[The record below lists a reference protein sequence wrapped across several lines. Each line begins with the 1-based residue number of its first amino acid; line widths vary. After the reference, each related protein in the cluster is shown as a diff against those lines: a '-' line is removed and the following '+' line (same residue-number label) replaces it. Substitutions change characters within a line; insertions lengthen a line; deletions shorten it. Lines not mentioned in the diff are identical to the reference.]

1 MAQADGIV
9 SNASGAAVRADLNN
23 QLAAVF
29 TNHSGAT
36 EPSTTYAYQWWA
48 DTTNGVMK
56 LRNAAN
62 SAWITMFQLDG
73 EWTSLALEN
82 GSAASPSIYFKD
94 SGTDTGVYSPGT
106 DQVGISTGGVQ
117 RVNFNGTTEV
127 VFNDGG
133 ADVDFRVEGDTEP
146 NLFVIDAGTDQVRV
160 KNLNGGALAG
170 ARNRIINGDMRIDQ
184 RNGGASVNPTEFQ
197 FIVDRWAVARS
208 QASKLTAQQNA
219 GSVTPPAGFTNYL
232 GITSS
237 SAYSITNSDYFF
249 AFQKIEGFNASDLGW
264 GTAGAQT
271 VTLSFRVYSS
281 LTGTFGGSLQ
291 NSSQNR
297 AYPFTFSVSSPNTWT
312 TVAIPITG
320 DTSGT
325 WLTNDGIGIIVN
337 FGFGVGSTYSTTAG
351 AWAAGQFISATG
363 ATSVVGTNGATFY
376 ITGVQ
381 LEAGTVATPFERRS
395 YGQELALCQ
404 RYFCKTYNIDVTP
417 GSVTENGSVQGNA
430 FNGAFTR
437 IQWRYPVV
445 MRAAPTASI
454 YSTAGN
460 INSFRTIDDNV
471 DVSGGVG
478 SIGVSGATLSHL
490 STSTPTGKLIGA
502 HATASAEL

>member
-29 TNHSGAT
+29 TNHSGPT

-106 DQVGISTGGVQ
+106 DQVGIATAGVQ
-117 RVNFNGTTEV
+117 RVNFNGSTEV

-133 ADVDFRVEGDTEP
+133 ADIDFRIEGDTNP
-146 NLFVIDAGTDQVRV
+146 DLFKIDAGTDQVQV
-160 KNLNGGALAG
+160 ANLNGGPLAG
-170 ARNRIINGDMRIDQ
+170 TRNRIINGDMRIDQ
-184 RNGGASVNPTEFQ
+184 RNAGASVATSSGTGVF
-197 FIVDRWAVARS
+197 VTDRWALGYSQTSKFTGQRSTVA
-208 QASKLTAQQNA
+208 
-219 GSVTPPAGFTNYL
+219 PAGFTNSL
-232 GITSS
+232 LVTSS
-237 SAYSITNSDYFF
+237 SAYSVTSSDYFF
-249 AFQKIEGFNASDLGW
+249 LRHNIEGFNTADLGW
-264 GTAGAQT
+264 GAAGAT
-271 VTLSFRVYSS
+271 SVTLSFWVRSS
-281 LTGTFGGSLQ
+281 LTGTFGGSFRN
-291 NSSQNR
+291 NSINR
-297 AYPFTFSVSSPNTWT
+297 SYPFTYAISSANTWEYKT
-312 TVAIPITG
+312 ITVLG

-325 WLTNDGIGIIVN
+325 WDTGNNTGIEID
-337 FGFGVGSTYSTTAG
+337 FGLGVGSTTAG
-351 AWAAGQFISATG
+351 TAGSWSGNNYVSATG

-381 LEAGTVATPFERRS
+381 LEPGSVATPFERRS

-404 RYFCKTYNIDVTP
+404 RYHCKTYNTNLP
-417 GSVTENGSVQGNA
+417 AGNA
-430 FNGAFTR
+430 TGEGVLVGVTTSGGIGFVNFV
-437 IQWRYPVV
+437 YPVQ
-445 MRAAPTASI
+445 MRTVPVITLYNATTGAVGTWKDGGNTDTTVTAGGIGERQCYIITSTAAADSTIIGHAVASI
-454 YSTAGN
+454 
-460 INSFRTIDDNV
+460 
-471 DVSGGVG
+471 
-478 SIGVSGATLSHL
+478 
-490 STSTPTGKLIGA
+490 
-502 HATASAEL
+502 EL